1 MSRSRPSRVAL
12 TLAVLLCVALV
23 GWVLLQ
29 HSDDISPVDAPG
41 ERPGSRESQ
50 EPPTLAAPA
59 RVPEGHPEPAL
70 AAAHGEPETPAPA
83 RELPPLPF
91 PVDVQIVS
99 AEDGRRLDAVYGV
112 GLAGNMRLSL
122 RVEDPPKGLLAWD
135 SSDWSI
141 PDCPG
146 TRRLRVVYPL
156 RREARVT
163 GTVVGPRGERV
174 GPGARTT
181 VRAHGMATTVVYRA
195 GGDDFSV
202 LRVPFIPGMLVEGS
216 SQAQLGGQDMWG
228 SGAVRIGH
236 DPSAEHVLEIRL
248 DPAVD
253 APPGASMLGL
263 PNGAASAAFTGRSGG
278 PAGSIRVL
286 VLRRDGLPLLG
297 GRVRLSAG
305 GTKEGRTDDRG
316 EVVFEKVP
324 PGEAV
329 VSAGQPG
336 FVPISAPVTV
346 EESRETYVVL
356 REPEGGRLN
365 VLVVDADGRPA
376 SFALL
381 MVRQPSRAPWVDID
395 EAGVL
400 RLDPYTDHLGR
411 REIRGLEAGTIRILA
426 SLGPLVGEAEA
437 VVLDGRTSD
446 VRLVCEG
453 PDARK

>member
-1 MSRSRPSRVAL
+1 
-12 TLAVLLCVALV
+12 
-23 GWVLLQ
+23 
-29 HSDDISPVDAPG
+29 
-41 ERPGSRESQ
+41 
-50 EPPTLAAPA
+50 
-59 RVPEGHPEPAL
+59 
-70 AAAHGEPETPAPA
+70 
-83 RELPPLPF
+83 
-91 PVDVQIVS
+91 
-99 AEDGRRLDAVYGV
+99 
-112 GLAGNMRLSL
+112 
-122 RVEDPPKGLLAWD
+122 
-135 SSDWSI
+135 
-141 PDCPG
+141 
-146 TRRLRVVYPL
+146 
-156 RREARVT
+156 
-163 GTVVGPRGERV
+163 
-174 GPGARTT
+174 
-181 VRAHGMATTVVYRA
+181 
-195 GGDDFSV
+195 
-202 LRVPFIPGMLVEGS
+202 
-216 SQAQLGGQDMWG
+216 
-228 SGAVRIGH
+228 
-236 DPSAEHVLEIRL
+236 
-248 DPAVD
+248 
-253 APPGASMLGL
+253 MLGL